1 MPRIHRLTVQLL
13 LAALSVLAA
22 CGGSTSPHDDDPLTD
37 VWDLSAKFT
46 TLRHAGHAPGCS
58 EHCAVTDSLAGPR
71 RILVGTVTIGSDVIR
86 YEASTKYTQVSLI
99 FVARNCTVFGVD
111 SACTQFGPEQPASTE
126 TGPLSASSGFP
137 AGGSLDGTLTDGWN
151 IFDLSQVTLAGDSL
165 SGVIAWRLNDGQAVP
180 DRYIGTFV
188 AHRKR

>member
-1 MPRIHRLTVQLL
+1 MHRLTVQLL

-22 CGGSTSPHDDDPLTD
+22 CGDSTAPHDDDPVTD
-37 VWDLSAKFT
+37 VWDLSAQFT
-46 TLRHAGHAPGCS
+46 TYQHETGIMPGCIK
-58 EHCAVTDSLAGPR
+58 HCAVTSTVTGPR
-71 RILVGTVTIGSDVIR
+71 KTLVGTVTIGSDVIR
-86 YEASTKYTQVSLI
+86 YEASTKYTEVNLT
-99 FVARNCTVFGVD
+99 FVARNCTVFGAD

-165 SGVIAWRLNDGQAVP
+165 SGVIAWRLNGGQAIP
-180 DRYIGTFV
+180 DRYSGTFV